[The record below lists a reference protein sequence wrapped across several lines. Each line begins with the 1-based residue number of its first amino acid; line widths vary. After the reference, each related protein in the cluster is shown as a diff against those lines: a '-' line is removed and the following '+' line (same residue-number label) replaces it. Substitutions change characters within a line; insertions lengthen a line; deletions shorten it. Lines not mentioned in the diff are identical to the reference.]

1 MIELKRITQNQAS
14 KSFKSEKRKWIMLSQ
29 MVMSIILILCLNGCQ
44 TAQSQVRVVGVSQIS
59 KMPNGNYEVTPKWI
73 KDRFDT
79 ENSMIKQLEDCQES
93 K

>member
-14 KSFKSEKRKWIMLSQ
+14 RNFKSEKRKWIMLSQ

-59 KMPNGNYEVTPKWI
+59 KLPNGNYEVTPKCI

-79 ENSMIKQLEDCQES
+79 ENSMIKQLEDCQDS